1 MVDEADDLILIASNG
16 VIIRISV
23 ADISVQSRYAQ
34 GVRVMRVPEGERV
47 VTMART
53 AREEEENGEWEGD
66 QEEPSADTPALETP
80 AEEPAE

>member
-1 MVDEADDLILIASNG
+1 M
-16 VIIRISV
+16 

-66 QEEPSADTPALETP
+66 QEEPSDDTPAPETP